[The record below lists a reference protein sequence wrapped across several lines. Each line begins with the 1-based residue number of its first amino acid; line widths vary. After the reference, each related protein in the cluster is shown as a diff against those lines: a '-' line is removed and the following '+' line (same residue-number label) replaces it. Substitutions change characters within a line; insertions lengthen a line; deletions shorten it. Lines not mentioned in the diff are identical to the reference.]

1 MFHLDNTSATKGCK
15 NAVTI
20 INEMEHEM
28 KNENKTAF
36 CKTTPL
42 TFIQRYCSR
51 LNMNHELTKLC
62 EFIAI
67 LTEKKNMIPENTPH
81 SIAGGIVYF
90 VSQICH
96 LNISKHDVN
105 RVSEISE
112 VTINKCFKKLEN
124 LKELLVPRVVLEKY
138 NS

>member
-1 MFHLDNTSATKGCK
+1 
-15 NAVTI
+15 
-20 INEMEHEM
+20 
-28 KNENKTAF
+28 
-36 CKTTPL
+36 
-42 TFIQRYCSR
+42 
-51 LNMNHELTKLC
+51 
-62 EFIAI
+62 
-67 LTEKKNMIPENTPH
+67 MIPENTPH